1 MTVSRYHRVSLSA
14 ITSLLPVLVVCLLL
28 LGGGAVNIDVANP
41 DSMVWESRA
50 EFPGGGRHHPITFGN
65 KTHAFVL
72 SGSTMTRAYTSDFW
86 MYEASSDTWKN
97 LTGTPSD
104 FPGSKRSYGYGV
116 ASLDCENPK
125 AYLGF
130 GAGEDSQRLS
140 DWWEF
145 DMATHDWKQ
154 LADFPGEGRRHPA
167 MNFVEATGEIHVGLG
182 DGTFG
187 NYKDYW
193 SYNIARNQ
201 WNKLEDFPSTE
212 RHHPFYFSINSD
224 SYVGLGHSNGF
235 SSYIERDWYRYD
247 ALSKTWNQE
256 GDFVSYSLVDS
267 TPLTIE
273 ARVAGTQFSVAESCN
288 SDRVLGFVLS
298 GDGSNHGSMETG
310 EFHVY
315 DSQKNMW
322 NALPP
327 HPGPSR
333 WAPGSFVIQNKAYLL
348 GGYDRTQQ
356 ILFNDLW
363 TIDVTPLFEKKTAD
377 PLLIVDPILV
387 ESNAASRNWNLVG
400 LLSVVFTTFVTQIM

>member
-1 MTVSRYHRVSLSA
+1 MTVSRYHRISLSA

-28 LGGGAVNIDVANP
+28 LGGGAVNIDVANS

-235 SSYIERDWYRYD
+235 SPYIERDWYRYD

-310 EFHVY
+310 EFHVF

-333 WAPGSFVIQNKAYLL
+333 
-348 GGYDRTQQ
+348 
-356 ILFNDLW
+356 
-363 TIDVTPLFEKKTAD
+363 
-377 PLLIVDPILV
+377 
-387 ESNAASRNWNLVG
+387 
-400 LLSVVFTTFVTQIM
+400 